1 MIIVSLLLSI
11 VGVGLLC
18 WLLFALAVYALPFF
32 VGMTVGLA
40 AYANGAGAIGAIAI
54 GLISSTTILV
64 VAHLA
69 FAMIRSPIVRSAVA
83 LPFTVS
89 AAIAGYHVTLGL
101 AHIGVASPGWS
112 AIFASFGAI
121 AVGATA
127 FLRMAAIADS
137 PVAGRTM

>member
-1 MIIVSLLLSI
+1 MIIVGFVLSVVGI
-11 VGVGLLC
+11 VLFC

-40 AYANGAGAIGAIAI
+40 AYANGAGAIALGF
-54 GLISSTTILV
+54 ISSTTMLV
-64 VAHLA
+64 VAQLA
-69 FAMIRSPIVRSAVA
+69 FALTKSPIVRGAIA
-83 LPFTVS
+83 LPFTAS
-89 AAIAGYHVTLGL
+89 AAIAGYHATLGV
-101 AHIGVASPGWS
+101 AHIGIVSPIWN
-112 AIFASFGAI
+112 ATFASFGAI